1 MVSLTTGA
9 LIILPSKTIANCFPI
24 PVEVALPNLL
34 APTLSK
40 VKDTIVWLFCV
51 SILG

>member
-9 LIILPSKTIANCFPI
+9 LIIFPSKTIANCFPI
-24 PVEVALPNLL
+24 PVEVALPNRF

-40 VKDTIVWLFCV
+40 VKETIV
-51 SILG
+51 